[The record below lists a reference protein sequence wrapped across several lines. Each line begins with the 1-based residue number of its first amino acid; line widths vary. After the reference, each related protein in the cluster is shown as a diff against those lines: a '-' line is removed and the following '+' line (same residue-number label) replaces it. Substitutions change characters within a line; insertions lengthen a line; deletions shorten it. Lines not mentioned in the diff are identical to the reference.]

1 MQSLTPAHV
10 GKQQKGI
17 THGKYCFKKRLGPAV
32 VKIMRA
38 LFLAFAFFFSIGTTF
53 SAELSP
59 EEILA
64 AARLNPMGES
74 VTLDAQLRA
83 GSIKVPFTIEVG
95 DGVVRYGFTSPQQ
108 DILLR
113 LGENE
118 AILEERRDG
127 GKTPV
132 PISKLD
138 DSVRGGL
145 ITYEDLAL
153 RFLYWKNPRLLAS
166 ETVRSRDAWKMEI
179 PAPRG
184 ASQYGVVRVWIDKQS
199 AALLRIEGYDLNGR
213 LVKRFEVIS
222 AQKIDGQWM
231 LKQMRVER
239 IDPETR
245 KTTGITYLEVLG
257 KN

>member
-1 MQSLTPAHV
+1 
-10 GKQQKGI
+10 
-17 THGKYCFKKRLGPAV
+17 
-32 VKIMRA
+32 MRSSPVIA
-38 LFLAFAFFFSIGTTF
+38 CLFLFALT
-53 SAELSP
+53 SALAGDPSP

-64 AARLNPMGES
+64 AARMNPMGTGIILE
-74 VTLDAQLRA
+74 AQLRA
-83 GSIKVPFTIEVG
+83 GSVKVPFVIEVG
-95 DGVVRYGFTSPQQ
+95 DSSVRYGFTEPQQ

-113 LGENE
+113 LGEDE
-118 AILEERRDG
+118 SILEERRDG
-127 GKTPV
+127 SKSTV
-132 PISKLD
+132 PISKFD

-153 RFLYWKNPRLLAS
+153 RFLYWKNPRLLES
-166 ETVRSRDAWKMEI
+166 ETVRSRDAWKIEI

-199 AALLRIEGYDLNGR
+199 AALLRIEGYDTNGR

-222 AQKIDGQWM
+222 AQKIDDQWM

-239 IDPETR
+239 IAPETR

-257 KN
+257 KK

>member
-1 MQSLTPAHV
+1 
-10 GKQQKGI
+10 
-17 THGKYCFKKRLGPAV
+17 
-32 VKIMRA
+32 MRA
-38 LFLAFAFFFSIGTTF
+38 LFVAFAFFFSAGIGF
-53 SAELSP
+53 ANEPSP

-64 AARLNPMGES
+64 AARLNPMGEG

-83 GSIKVPFTIEVG
+83 SSVKVPFTIEVG
-95 DGVVRYGFTSPQQ
+95 DGAVRYGFTNPQQ

-113 LGENE
+113 LGDNE

-127 GKTPV
+127 TKTPV

-153 RFLYWKNPRLLAS
+153 RFLYWKNPRLLDS
-166 ETVRSRDAWKMEI
+166 ETVRSRDAWKIEI

-199 AALLRIEGYDLNGR
+199 AALLRIEGYDLKGH
-213 LVKRFEVIS
+213 LAKRFEVIS

-257 KN
+257 KK

>member
-1 MQSLTPAHV
+1 MRFT
-10 GKQQKGI
+10 I
-17 THGKYCFKKRLGPAV
+17 TLV
-32 VKIMRA
+32 A
-38 LFLAFAFFFSIGTTF
+38 LFFYVGATFAN
-53 SAELSP
+53 EPSP

-64 AARLNPMGES
+64 AARLNPMGEGI
-74 VTLDAQLRA
+74 TLDAQLRA
-83 GSIKVPFTIEVG
+83 GSTKVPFTIEVG
-95 DGVVRYGFTSPQQ
+95 DGAVRYGFTSPQQ

-113 LGENE
+113 LGEVE

-127 GKTPV
+127 EKIPV

-153 RFLYWKNPRLLAS
+153 RFLYWKNPHLLDS
-166 ETVRSRDAWKMEI
+166 ETVRSRDAWKIEI

-199 AALLRIEGYDLNGR
+199 AALLRIEGYDLHGR
-213 LVKRFEVIS
+213 LAKRFEVIS

-239 IDPETR
+239 IDPESR

-257 KN
+257 KK

>member
-1 MQSLTPAHV
+1 
-10 GKQQKGI
+10 
-17 THGKYCFKKRLGPAV
+17 
-32 VKIMRA
+32 MRA